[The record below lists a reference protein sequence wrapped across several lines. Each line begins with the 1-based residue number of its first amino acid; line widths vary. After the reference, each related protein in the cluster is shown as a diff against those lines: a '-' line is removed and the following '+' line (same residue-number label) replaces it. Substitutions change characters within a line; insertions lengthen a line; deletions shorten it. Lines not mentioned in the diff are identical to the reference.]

1 MFCIG
6 YIFDLVNFN
15 LMLSPDLDPDNYDDW
30 TDESYMQC
38 LGFNFENRAI
48 FSLISTL
55 LQEMEN

>member
-1 MFCIG
+1 
-6 YIFDLVNFN
+6 
-15 LMLSPDLDPDNYDDW
+15 MLPPDLDPDNYDDW